1 MLSYHYQ
8 GAKKK
13 VKARTQVND
22 PKKGLKE
29 MEEDLKKKT
38 SKKRSDEKSEK
49 LHNHSI

>member
-1 MLSYHYQ
+1 
-8 GAKKK
+8 

-38 SKKRSDEKSEK
+38 SKKRSDEKKREAAQPLYLK
-49 LHNHSI
+49 RYD